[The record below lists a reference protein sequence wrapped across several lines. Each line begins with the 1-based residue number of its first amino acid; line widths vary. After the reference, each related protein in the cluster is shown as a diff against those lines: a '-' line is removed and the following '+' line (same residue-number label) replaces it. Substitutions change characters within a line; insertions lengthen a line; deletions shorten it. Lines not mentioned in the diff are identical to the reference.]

1 MPEHS
6 YKKRPAGGRPLF
18 LSFNNPSSFIHDP
31 LKRNFKLLRQL
42 FQPFFFNAVDKA
54 DHGSFIPR
62 SSRPSR
68 PVDIA
73 FNVWQIGVDDIR
85 EIFDVDPA
93 RCDIGREKQCELS
106 RLKCLQY
113 FGALNF
119 FRLAVKDA
127 DFYMMKFELF
137 GIYV

>member
-1 MPEHS
+1 M
-6 YKKRPAGGRPLF
+6 A
-18 LSFNNPSSFIHDP
+18 IC
-31 LKRNFKLLRQL
+31 
-42 FQPFFFNAVDKA
+42 A
-54 DHGSFIPR
+54 
-62 SSRPSR
+62 SSRANAEPKHTCAPAPKAR
-68 PVDIA
+68 CGFGLA